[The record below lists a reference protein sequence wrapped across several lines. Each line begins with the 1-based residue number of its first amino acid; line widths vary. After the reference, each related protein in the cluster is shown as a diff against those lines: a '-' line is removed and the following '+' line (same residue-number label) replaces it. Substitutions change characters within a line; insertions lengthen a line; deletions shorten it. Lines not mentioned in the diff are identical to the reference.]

1 MRLQCHIQ
9 ITVIRVPCTIETCE
23 PHCHHTQE
31 QQRRSQDV
39 EISAG
44 SAVPADLQR
53 AIALAGEAVGSSD
66 PGGEVVLQEI
76 VGPAIEMDLDIVCED
91 VPNKDADR
99 APWMC

>member
-1 MRLQCHIQ
+1 M
-9 ITVIRVPCTIETCE
+9 PSTIETCE
-23 PHCHHTQE
+23 PYCHRTQG

-39 EISAG
+39 EIPVAG
-44 SAVPADLQR
+44 PAVPADLQR

>member
-1 MRLQCHIQ
+1 M
-9 ITVIRVPCTIETCE
+9 PSTIETCE
-23 PHCHHTQE
+23 PYCHRTQG
-31 QQRRSQDV
+31 QQRRSRDV
-39 EISAG
+39 EIPVAG